1 MSAATTPRLRG
12 LSGRT
17 ALMAHIHDT
26 GAASWAELET
36 WTEAELRH
44 VARAVVALEDA
55 VAAVRQRHAESPS
68 AQA

>member
-1 MSAATTPRLRG
+1 MSGRATPVLRD

-44 VARAVVALEDA
+44 VARAVMSLEEA
-55 VAAVRQRHAESPS
+55 VASVRQRHAVESS